1 MKSDNFII
9 TIVFFLALIGIK
21 CNWNNGGSVHIP
33 TNASTK
39 DIILQDIQ
47 PQDVI
52 GHFTGKDSNDTLR
65 FQYFSGIVGTEIT
78 RIPSMENDW
87 DSIIDW
93 FNQTHQIHSFI
104 ACEYDTL
111 FFDSAYDLFCF
122 INIGDVNFDGVDEF
136 ALVVNWLD
144 YSQIN
149 SCRIY
154 SICNHKFTFLKV
166 FEIHESVFLQKDNH
180 DTSIIGI
187 KGILEKENDEWKFH
201 EYFSDV
207 PEDRGMDVLQLEK
220 CNKSSHSN

>member
-78 RIPSMENDW
+78 RIPSMGNDW

-111 FFDSAYDLFCF
+111 FKFRNFSCCPLAAPLLTPFCLLA
-122 INIGDVNFDGVDEF
+122 G
-136 ALVVNWLD
+136 
-144 YSQIN
+144 
-149 SCRIY
+149 
-154 SICNHKFTFLKV
+154 FLLK
-166 FEIHESVFLQKDNH
+166 
-180 DTSIIGI
+180 
-187 KGILEKENDEWKFH
+187 
-201 EYFSDV
+201 
-207 PEDRGMDVLQLEK
+207 P
-220 CNKSSHSN
+220 C